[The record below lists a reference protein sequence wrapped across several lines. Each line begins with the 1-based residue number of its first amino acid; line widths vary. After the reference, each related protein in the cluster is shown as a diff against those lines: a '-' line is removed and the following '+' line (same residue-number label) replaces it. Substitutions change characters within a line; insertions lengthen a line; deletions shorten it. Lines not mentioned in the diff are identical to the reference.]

1 MKRSGGPLG
10 ALKKPLRSV
19 IIRPMPS
26 SLAPRLLTACALL
39 IAVAA
44 GGCGWAEWPPPSRLH
59 TVNQPRGT
67 AQAVPAPR
75 PGQRTADGSD
85 LIFIGADAV
94 TVGPGDTLYGISQ
107 RHRVSQR
114 ALIEANRLAPP
125 YQLVPGQKLVLPRER
140 VYTVV
145 RGDTLYG
152 ISRRFGVDMYELA
165 QANRLEAP
173 YAIQV
178 GQDLRLPA
186 VPLAPQVA
194 ATAPSPSSPSSSSSS
209 GLQSEDL
216 PPLPSSRQGPA
227 VTMGTPPPQPAPSPG
242 PEAAQP
248 IAASLPPPAVVKG
261 DGFIWPTKGRLVLDF
276 GPKAKGLHNDGVN
289 IEAPMG
295 TPVYA
300 AQNGTV
306 AYAGNEL
313 RGFGN
318 LLLIK
323 HDGGWITAYAHNE
336 SLLVHR
342 GDKVTRGQVI
352 AKVGSTGNVSK
363 PQLHF
368 ELRKGRQAVDPRS
381 YLTGD
386 LTS

>member
-1 MKRSGGPLG
+1 M
-10 ALKKPLRSV
+10 
-19 IIRPMPS
+19 
-26 SLAPRLLTACALL
+26 PRLLTVGALL
-39 IAVAA
+39 AA
-44 GGCGWAEWPPPSRLH
+44 LATGGCGWAEWPPPSRAH
-59 TVNQPRGT
+59 AVYPSRGT
-67 AQAVPAPR
+67 LQATPAPR
-75 PGQRTADGSD
+75 SGQSATGGSD
-85 LIFIGADAV
+85 LTFVGADSV
-94 TVGPGDTLYGISQ
+94 TVGPSDTVYSISQ
-107 RHRVSQR
+107 RHQVSQR
-114 ALIEANRLAPP
+114 ALIEVNKLLPP
-125 YQLVPGQKLVLPRER
+125 YQLVPGQRLVLPRER
-140 VYTVV
+140 VHTVV

-165 QANRLEAP
+165 QANRLEPP

-178 GQDLRLPA
+178 GQDLRIPA
-186 VPLAPQVA
+186 VPQVA
-194 ATAPSPSSPSSSSSS
+194 SPPPSSPAAS
-209 GLQSEDL
+209 GLQVEDL
-216 PPLPSSRQGPA
+216 PPPAPARQGPA
-227 VTMGTPPPQPAPSPG
+227 VTMLTPPSQPAPSSPPEQSEAPASPPVSSPVQ
-242 PEAAQP
+242 PEAPAAPPSPPLAQP
-248 IAASLPPPAVVKG
+248 EMPALPTAPVVKG
-261 DGFIWPTKGRLVLDF
+261 SGFIWPTRGHIILDF

-323 HDGGWITAYAHNE
+323 HAGGWITAYAHNE
-336 SLLVHR
+336 TLLVKR
-342 GDKVTRGQVI
+342 GDTVTRGQVI
-352 AKVGSTGNVSK
+352 ARVGSTGNVTK

-381 YLTGD
+381 YLVGD